1 MVSFS
6 RPEAQ
11 LDHTS
16 SLHVLY
22 QSGARS
28 FLYSVVNPDGGITQ
42 QEVYDYVNTRPH
54 LAVDDAGNIVVQ
66 GGVRRMKPG
75 ELPAVQVPEGLPAP
89 APAKP

>member
-1 MVSFS
+1 
-6 RPEAQ
+6 
-11 LDHTS
+11 
-16 SLHVLY
+16 VLY

-28 FLYSVVNPDGGITQ
+28 FLYSVVNPDGGIMQ